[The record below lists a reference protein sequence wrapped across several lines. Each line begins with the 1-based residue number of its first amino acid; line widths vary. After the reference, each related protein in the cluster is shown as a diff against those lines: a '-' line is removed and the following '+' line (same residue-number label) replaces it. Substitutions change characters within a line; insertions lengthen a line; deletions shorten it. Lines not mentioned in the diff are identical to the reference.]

1 MNRVHGDGQL
11 MRSGRVSVVIPTRDR
26 CISTARAL
34 SSVLSQ
40 TRCPHEIIVVDDGS
54 TDDTSSVIPRDFPTV
69 RYVRQNHAGVSAA
82 RNHGVRVSTG
92 EWIAFLDS
100 DDEWKPDK
108 LERQLQALTRDPNND
123 FCYTNEIWIRNGRR
137 VNPMKKHAKYGG
149 FIFERCLPLCV
160 ISPSSVLL
168 RRALFDH
175 VGGFDESF
183 PVCEDYELWLR
194 ICSRFPVLLVDEL
207 LVVKYGGHEDQLSRA
222 YWGMDRFR
230 IRALEKILTSGRLE
244 RQNREAAIRILIEKI
259 DIFVQGARKRNKTEE
274 TTHYVNIRR
283 RFTAGGTDSD
293 TVATSVGSNRRNRL
307 SS

>member
-1 MNRVHGDGQL
+1 

-26 CISTARAL
+26 CISTALSL

-40 TRCPHEIIVVDDGS
+40 TRCPHEVIVVDDCS
-54 TDDTSSVIPRDFPTV
+54 TDDTPSVIPRDFPTV
-69 RYVRQNHAGVSAA
+69 RYVRQNHTGVSAA

-108 LERQLQALTRDPNND
+108 LERQLQALEREPDYD
-123 FCYTNEIWIRNGRR
+123 FCHTNEIWIRNGRR

-149 FIFERCLPLCV
+149 FIFDRCLPLCV
-160 ISPSSVLL
+160 ISPSSVLIH
-168 RRALFDH
+168 RALFDR

-194 ICSRFPVLLVDEL
+194 ICSRVPVLFVDEL
-207 LVVKYGGHEDQLSRA
+207 LVVKYGGHEDQLSHA

-230 IRALEKILTSGRLE
+230 IRALEKILTGRRLE
-244 RQNREAAIRILIEKI
+244 PQDREAAIRILIEKI
-259 DIFVQGARKRNKTEE
+259 DVFVQGARKRNKVVE
-274 TTHYVNIRR
+274 TTHYLDIRR
-283 RFTAGGTDSD
+283 RFTAGGTDSG
-293 TVATSVGSNRRNRL
+293 TAAGSVGSNRRNRL
-307 SS
+307 ST

>member
-1 MNRVHGDGQL
+1 
-11 MRSGRVSVVIPTRDR
+11 MRSGRVSVVIPTRNR
-26 CISTARAL
+26 RISTERAL

-40 TRCPHEIIVVDDGS
+40 IRCPHEIIVVDDGS
-54 TDDTSSVIPRDFPTV
+54 TDDTSSVIPREFPAV
-69 RYVRQNHAGVSAA
+69 HYVRQNHAGVSAA

-108 LERQLQALTRDPNND
+108 LERQLQALAREPDYD
-123 FCYTNEIWIRNGRR
+123 FCHTNEIWIRNGRR

-160 ISPSSVLL
+160 ISPSSVLI
-168 RRALFDH
+168 RRVLFDQ

-194 ICSRFPVLLVDEL
+194 ICSRIPVLFVDEP

-230 IRALEKILTSGRLE
+230 IRALEKILATERLGP
-244 RQNREAAIRILIEKI
+244 QDREAAIRILVEKI
-259 DIFVQGARKRNKTEE
+259 DIFVQGARKRDKAGE
-274 TTHYVNIRR
+274 TKHYLDIRR
-283 RFTAGGTDSD
+283 RFTTGRTDSG
-293 TVATSVGSNRRNRL
+293 TAASMGSDRRNRL